1 MFIFKFFLSIV
12 YIEVLKK
19 KKKKKGTSK
28 LKATF
33 VHFFVLTYFLKRET
47 KSIFK

>member
-19 KKKKKGTSK
+19 KKKRGTAK